1 MSHIRSRTLSSTE
14 RTGAVAANPAGRS
27 TQTATYLMIG
37 ALAAV
42 VVAGGCAR
50 SVDGGAR
57 GTQTAP
63 APPVAGTS
71 TQQLAT
77 PSPSMTCHRPQ
88 VSGPV
93 TPMYIACGPVSPPP
107 ALSPTTPA
115 TSTVPTVPKAPQGQ
129 ITPSTTPTTP
139 TTPAAGGPV
148 DPATLQ
154 IAPNTYAWLTPSG
167 NIYCLLDGGSV
178 FCQAK
183 SHDFSY
189 LGTHCGQTSADG
201 VEIKPGFLVEVDCFG
216 DAPQNPV
223 GTLGYGSTVTVSSLT
238 CDSES
243 SGMKCVD
250 ADHGDGF
257 VVNKSSITLLPHGDH
272 PLPLSDGSPNSS
284 GSSSSSS
291 TTAGTIAPF
300 VGTWSG
306 HGRMLTVS
314 ARGEVS
320 ITYRLYAWCG
330 PTVPWPCD
338 AKRGD
343 SIVPGGTLSA
353 TVNKVAG
360 LDLYGTVT
368 SSSTADY
375 VRGSAFGLHLT
386 GGVIT
391 TSLGGFCADGVSSPS
406 CGA

>member
-1 MSHIRSRTLSSTE
+1 M
-14 RTGAVAANPAGRS
+14 V
-27 TQTATYLMIG
+27 G

-42 VVAGGCAR
+42 LVAGGCAR
-50 SVDGGAR
+50 GVDGGAR
-57 GTQTAP
+57 GTQVSTA
-63 APPVAGTS
+63 APTSSS
-71 TQQLAT
+71 TQQVVT

-107 ALSPTTPA
+107 VLSPTTPA
-115 TSTVPTVPKAPQGQ
+115 PSTVPTEPTAPTGP
-129 ITPSTTPTTP
+129 TGPTTTPTTLGDGAGP
-139 TTPAAGGPV
+139 SPEGGPV
-148 DPATLQ
+148 DAATLR
-154 IAPNTYAWLTPSG
+154 IAANTYAWLTPSG

-223 GTLGYGSTVTVSSLT
+223 RTLGYGSTVTVGSLT

-243 SGMKCVD
+243 TGMKCVD

-272 PLPLSDGSPNSS
+272 PLPLSGGSPDSN
-284 GSSSSSS
+284 SSSSLSS
-291 TTAGTIAPF
+291 TTAGTLAPF

-314 ARGEVS
+314 ARGQVS
-320 ITYRLYAWCG
+320 ITYRLYTWCG

-338 AKRGD
+338 AKQGD
-343 SIVPGGTLSA
+343 SVVPGGTLSA
-353 TVNKVAG
+353 TVDKVAG
-360 LDLYGTVT
+360 SDLYTTVT

-375 VRGSAFGLHLT
+375 VPGSAFGLHLT